1 MTEER
6 PSHDHIRLIVAG
18 LMLSMFLVALDGTI
32 VSTAMPTIAGDLNG
46 FALYAWV
53 PSVYLLTQSVTTPLY
68 GKISDLFGRKHVLFT
83 GIGLFLL
90 GSVTSGAAPN
100 MKLLI
105 LFRAL
110 QGLGA
115 GAVFPVTTT
124 IIGDIFTLEQRARMQ
139 GLFSSVWGIS
149 SVLGPL
155 VGGTL
160 VDNVGWRWIFYL
172 NLPVGFVAV
181 LLIAMFFHERTE
193 TRRHALDLAGATY
206 LTAGLTASLLFLIEG
221 GVEWA
226 WVSWQSGLLVLIT
239 AVAATLFL
247 RQEQR
252 AAEPVLPLDLF
263 LVRIIAVSIVAGFF
277 TGIVM
282 IGINF
287 EIPLYIQG
295 VLGQDAVHAGLS
307 LSPMSVGWPLAA
319 AISGRLAI
327 RFGYRITAISG
338 LILDIVGVAL
348 LLTLPISNGFAE
360 AAALSF
366 IIGAGL
372 GLCTTPLLVAVQSAV
387 VWARRGVAT
396 STTMF
401 MRSFGN
407 VVGLAVMG
415 AIINNAT
422 GSIRGSSSTNQ
433 TLRLSSTIPPAV
445 IRHIH
450 EVLLNGIHNA
460 FFASLVGAVA
470 AFAVVLFLPGG
481 SAKQYELREVQAEN
495 VDDTAPAQT
504 AS

>member
-1 MTEER
+1 
-6 PSHDHIRLIVAG
+6 
-18 LMLSMFLVALDGTI
+18 MLSMFLVALDGTI

-68 GKISDLFGRKHVLFT
+68 GKVSDLFGRKHVLFA

-90 GSVTSGAAPN
+90 GSITSGAAPS
-100 MKLLI
+100 MQALI
-105 LFRAL
+105 VFRAI

-115 GAVFPVTTT
+115 GAVFPVTST

-172 NLPVGFVAV
+172 NLPVGLVAV
-181 LLIAMFFHERTE
+181 ALIAAFFHEKTE
-193 TRRHALDLAGATY
+193 VREHALDLAGATY
-206 LTAGLTASLLFLIEG
+206 LTAGLTAALLFLIEG
-221 GVEWA
+221 GVEWS
-226 WVSWQSGLLVLIT
+226 WVSWQSGVLVLGT
-239 AVAATLFL
+239 AVMAALFL

-252 AAEPVLPLDLF
+252 AVEPVMPMDLF
-263 LVRIIAVSIVAGFF
+263 RVRIIAVSTIAGFF
-277 TGIVM
+277 TGVVM
-282 IGINF
+282 IGISF
-287 EIPLYIQG
+287 QIPLYIQG
-295 VLGQDAVHAGLS
+295 VLGQDAVHAGIALA
-307 LSPMSVGWPLAA
+307 PMSVGWPLAA
-319 AISGRLAI
+319 AFSGRFAI
-327 RFGYRITAISG
+327 RFGYRITALAG
-338 LILDIVGVAL
+338 LILDVLGVAL
-348 LLTLPISNGFAE
+348 LLTLPISGGFAQ

-366 IIGAGL
+366 VVGAGL

-396 STTMF
+396 ATTMF

-407 VVGLAVMG
+407 VAGLAVMG

-422 GSIRGSSSTNQ
+422 SSIRGSASTNQ
-433 TLRLSSTIPPAV
+433 TLRLSSNVPAAV
-445 IRHIH
+445 ADRIH
-450 EVLLNGIHNA
+450 QVLLNGIHNA
-460 FFASLVGAVA
+460 FLASLVGAVLA
-470 AFAVVLFLPGG
+470 LVVVLFLPGG
-481 SAKQYELREVQAEN
+481 SAKEHELQEAPSGELEE
-495 VDDTAPAQT
+495 TAPAQS